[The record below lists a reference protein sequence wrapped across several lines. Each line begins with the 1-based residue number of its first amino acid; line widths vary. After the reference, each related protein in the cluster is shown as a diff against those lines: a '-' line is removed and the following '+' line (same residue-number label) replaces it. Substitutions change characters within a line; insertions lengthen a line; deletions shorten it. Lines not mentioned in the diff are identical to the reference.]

1 MNLQYCSDLHLEFE
15 QNSKFL
21 QKYPLIPSADILILA
36 GDITYLRSDFYDN
49 PFFDFISKN
58 WSKVYWIPG
67 NHEYYCGIDIVN
79 YKLSQPY
86 PIRENV
92 FLLDNCT
99 IEIDNIQIIF
109 STLWSKIDKKYQNFI
124 ENHVSDFE
132 CIIYN
137 GKKLNSESFDL
148 LHNTSL
154 SFINK
159 SIKQNIKGKNLIITH
174 HLPSNQC
181 NHIDYYGSILNS
193 AFVAN
198 LDDFVEKSNALAW
211 IYGHSHR
218 NMPELIIGKTRLLT
232 NQLGYVHLDEN
243 KSFDRTKTLIF

>member
-1 MNLQYCSDLHLEFE
+1 MKFQYCSDLHLEFE

-21 QKYPLIPSADILILA
+21 QKNPLTPSADILILA

-49 PFFDFISKN
+49 TFFDFISKN
-58 WSKVYWIPG
+58 WKEVYWIPG
-67 NHEYYCGIDIVN
+67 NHEYYCGIDIAN

-86 PIRENV
+86 TIRDNV

-99 IEIDNIQIIF
+99 IKIDDIQIIF
-109 STLWSKIDKKYQNFI
+109 STLWSKIDEKYKHSI
-124 ENHVSDFE
+124 ESNVSDFE

-137 GKKLNSESFDL
+137 GKKLNSESFDQ
-148 LHNTSL
+148 LHSASL

-159 SIKQNIKGKNLIITH
+159 AIKQNKKGKNLIVTH

-181 NHIDYYGSILNS
+181 NHIDYHGSILNS
-193 AFVAN
+193 AFVTN
-198 LDDFVEKSNALAW
+198 LDEFVEKSSALAW

-218 NMPELIIGKTRLLT
+218 NMPEIKIGKTKLLT
-232 NQLGYVHLDEN
+232 NQLGYVHQDEN